1 MCSQE
6 EDEDC
11 SCVFNSIIKKNERSC
26 FIHHCLHKV
35 NMIFGKYK
43 LTTTQMNSD
52 NNMAIAYS
60 GGQNS
65 STLLNLIIQV
75 MITFDNNIDDVI
87 FQYNNHDNG
96 IKKRTRM
103 MIPKVFHL
111 IETNKWKSKLTSS
124 SLSSQQRFNDYY
136 RLNLLIHCARK
147 LDCKYLVLGECGNRV
162 SVKYLLEIIEGRGNH
177 SSIQTSFLD
186 DRYQDI
192 TIVRPLRDFLAK
204 EIALYAHFM
213 HLEFVTPNDPL
224 TSIVLKNPNVNT
236 LERLTQDFLATL
248 QTGGF
253 PSTTGTIL
261 RTSSKIVLE
270 NDSQITCSFCHV
282 GCQYFSCYI
291 TNSYCSI
298 RKVTEK
304 CLNTSQLQRWIQ
316 WTDESEP
323 MKQLVM
329 IGKQRSVRLEARQFD
344 RGFPLPN
351 TDPSNDPDKLATESV
366 IHSSSLSNPDS
377 FNKKTVTGI
386 IEDLCL
392 SCSLMFKELS
402 LCT

>member
-11 SCVFNSIIKKNERSC
+11 SCVFNSIIKKNERLFYCIKCQSQSSVLIRKDDPSLCKSC
-26 FIHHCLHKV
+26 FIHHCLHKI

-43 LTTTQMNSD
+43 LTTTQMNNSSNSNH

-65 STLLNLIIQV
+65 STLLNLIIQ
-75 MITFDNNIDDVI
+75 
-87 FQYNNHDNG
+87 YNHDNG
-96 IKKRTRM
+96 MKKRTRRI
-103 MIPKVFHL
+103 IPKVFHL
-111 IETNKWKSKLTSS
+111 IEPYDSEDHLKFITNNMKNSPFEYHNISMNEISEMNKWASKLTSS
-124 SLSSQQRFNDYY
+124 LLTSQQRFHDYY
-136 RLNLLIHCARK
+136 RLNLLIDCARK
-147 LDCKYLVLGECGNRV
+147 LDCKYLVLGECSNRV
-162 SVKYLLEIIEGRGNH
+162 TVKYLLEIIEGRGNH

-186 DRYQDI
+186 ERYQDI

-270 NDSQITCSFCHV
+270 NDSQITCSFCH
-282 GCQYFSCYI
+282 
-291 TNSYCSI
+291 
-298 RKVTEK
+298 
-304 CLNTSQLQRWIQ
+304 
-316 WTDESEP
+316 
-323 MKQLVM
+323 
-329 IGKQRSVRLEARQFD
+329 
-344 RGFPLPN
+344 FPVSN
-351 TDPSNDPDKLATESV
+351 TDSSNDPDKLATKSM

-386 IEDLCL
+386 IDKDLCL